1 MAKIK
6 DTASTASQ
14 TARSNAA
21 SASRY
26 AGQAQ
31 SLKLTAAQKASV
43 PSPTRNDDYSV
54 TSADG
59 SVQGPGG
66 SYTPAPYKGVS
77 GGNNAG
83 ALNALTGGQSDDQWL
98 SGDAT
103 YQAQLAALQQALA
116 DSQSDFTN
124 QKTKYDTDYNDS
136 LKNLGWVQPM
146 VDDPST
152 PDINEAAAGK
162 WNLDDLNTSS
172 GRAYQNQEND
182 FAGRGLL
189 QSTLYANANDN
200 LMRSLNDQ
208 LGGVNT
214 GRQNFLSD
222 LATQQTTAQNQNNA
236 SQQQAR
242 ADALARMAASLAL

>member
-1 MAKIK
+1 MAIR
-6 DTASTASQ
+6 STVLNDANPSNSQ
-14 TARSNAA
+14 P
-21 SASRY
+21 
-26 AGQAQ
+26 Q
-31 SLKLTAAQKASV
+31 KLRLTSAQKNSV
-43 PSPTRNDDYSV
+43 NGSSSLSPRDSYTV

-66 SYTPAPYKGVS
+66 SYTPAPYKGT
-77 GGNNAG
+77 NDTG
-83 ALNALTGGQSDDQWL
+83 ALSALTGGQNDDQWL

-222 LATQQTTAQNQNNA
+222 LATQQTTARNQNNA